1 MTTQGEEWNDSE
13 IDRDMKE
20 LLTVRGTVMTVL
32 EQARIDKYVSNVL
45 KLEIASWFPI
55 G

>member
-1 MTTQGEEWNDSE
+1 MTTQGEEWNDSQ
-13 IDRDMKE
+13 IDQDMKE

-45 KLEIASWFPI
+45 KLKIASWFPI